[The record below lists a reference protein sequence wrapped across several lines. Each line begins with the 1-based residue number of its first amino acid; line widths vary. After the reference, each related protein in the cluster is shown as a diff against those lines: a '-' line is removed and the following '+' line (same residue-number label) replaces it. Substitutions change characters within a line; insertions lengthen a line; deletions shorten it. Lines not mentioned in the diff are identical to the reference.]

1 MPQERVES
9 VVNDSPKVSSKKSRT
24 RITPEALLGA
34 VQSKVKSRR
43 FLSKSLRS
51 TLSKVD
57 KAMTGMDSFG
67 VIASSNLGNSSE
79 STLSPSEC
87 EPKKKL
93 PFFEYFMIT
102 KGHLGSHKWTKNM
115 SDSLVGIRHGMSVF
129 DAEKTKIA
137 CTRVFKFL
145 KTYRTHRG
153 LTPKLDVLFV
163 NTSEQYRHL
172 IKMVARASN
181 QRYINEKWVGGTLT
195 NWSQISQS
203 YSLYGRFHL
212 LYDHFLKRRKIHLP
226 LYEKARRIYS
236 GLLPPGTSQKKTVL
250 TFQDSD
256 EQSLIGTPKGSPQ
269 ADGLPDVIFLM
280 NPEENQN
287 VLHEANLL
295 KIPVIALADSQT
307 QISGIDYMI
316 PGNIQSIEFVYW
328 CLNFITIA
336 LQKRS
341 TRSQKKGKPPMDLH
355 TMGMGKA
362 NKPIQVV

>member
-1 MPQERVES
+1 
-9 VVNDSPKVSSKKSRT
+9 
-24 RITPEALLGA
+24 
-34 VQSKVKSRR
+34 
-43 FLSKSLRS
+43 
-51 TLSKVD
+51 
-57 KAMTGMDSFG
+57 
-67 VIASSNLGNSSE
+67 
-79 STLSPSEC
+79 
-87 EPKKKL
+87 
-93 PFFEYFMIT
+93 
-102 KGHLGSHKWTKNM
+102 
-115 SDSLVGIRHGMSVF
+115 
-129 DAEKTKIA
+129 
-137 CTRVFKFL
+137 
-145 KTYRTHRG
+145 
-153 LTPKLDVLFV
+153 
-163 NTSEQYRHL
+163 
-172 IKMVARASN
+172 
-181 QRYINEKWVGGTLT
+181 
-195 NWSQISQS
+195 
-203 YSLYGRFHL
+203 
-212 LYDHFLKRRKIHLP
+212 
-226 LYEKARRIYS
+226 
-236 GLLPPGTSQKKTVL
+236 L